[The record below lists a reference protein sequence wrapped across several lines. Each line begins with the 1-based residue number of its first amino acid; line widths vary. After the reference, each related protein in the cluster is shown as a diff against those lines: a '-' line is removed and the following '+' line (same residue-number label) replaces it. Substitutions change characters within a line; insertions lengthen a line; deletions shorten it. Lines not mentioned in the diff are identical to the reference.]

1 MRQDPLSRLKSP
13 PTNPWPL
20 SLLGSGHFFGCK
32 RKHKVSGMKARQCFR
47 IVVEVN
53 AQAILDLFRPFV
65 EAGHTLELL
74 RMRPQEN
81 LLVVTATLRRRR

>member
-1 MRQDPLSRLKSP
+1 
-13 PTNPWPL
+13 
-20 SLLGSGHFFGCK
+20 
-32 RKHKVSGMKARQCFR
+32 MKAHQCFR

-81 LLVVTATLRRRR
+81 LLVVTATFNGVDDLAADQLVRDLVRIPRVRSATVEAIVHA